1 MALPWCE
8 HLRCCSN
15 IKARYS
21 LLVFINL
28 KDKTV
33 QHAHCMTQLTC
44 PVGLL
49 SVSKEV
55 LGGSTP
61 IRQRTCHN
69 VQHAGVYTDLLIN
82 AHYNYNLS
90 GMIYLSLTILGL

>member
-1 MALPWCE
+1 M
-8 HLRCCSN
+8 
-15 IKARYS
+15 KARYS
-21 LLVFINL
+21 LLVSINL

-33 QHAHCMTQLTC
+33 QHAHMTQLTC

-90 GMIYLSLTILGL
+90 GMIYLTILGL